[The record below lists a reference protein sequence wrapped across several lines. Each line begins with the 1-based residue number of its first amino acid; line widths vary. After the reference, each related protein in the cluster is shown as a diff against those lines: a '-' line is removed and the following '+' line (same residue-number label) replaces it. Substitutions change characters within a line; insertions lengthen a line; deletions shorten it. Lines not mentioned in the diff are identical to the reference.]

1 MLLAERHFPEDGI
14 MSATIV
20 ETPVPVSTQ
29 TASKPAQLAFFY
41 EHPQWFNPIFAEL
54 DRRGVPF
61 AKIHAPE
68 HFYAAGEAAP
78 EFRVLFNR
86 MSPSADRREH
96 GSAIFHTLAWLGQ
109 LELQGVRVLNGTTAF
124 RYEVSKALQ
133 LSLLASLGI
142 PYPKSR
148 VIHDPRHAV
157 AAAEGLRYP
166 VVVKPNVGC
175 SGAGIVRFDTPEALQ
190 AEIDAGGLTLGFD
203 HIGLVQEFIPA
214 RGGHI
219 TRVETLGGKYL
230 YAINVH
236 LTGDTFDLCP
246 ADICQTARG
255 EALANACVIEG
266 AKAGLKVEGYTPP
279 AEVIEAVERIVQA
292 AKIDVGGIEYVIDD
306 RDGQIYYYDVNAL
319 SNFVADAQRVIGFN
333 PFENLADFLEAEVT
347 HAQR

>member
-1 MLLAERHFPEDGI
+1 
-14 MSATIV
+14 MSITLT
-20 ETPVPVSTQ
+20 ESPVAGTSSTS
-29 TASKPAQLAFFY
+29 TASSLAFFY

-54 DRRGVPF
+54 DRRGV
-61 AKIHAPE
+61 AYEKIHAPE
-68 HFYAAGEAAP
+68 HFYVAGEAAP
-78 EFRVLFNR
+78 HFRVVFNR

-133 LSLLASLGI
+133 LSLLSSLGI

-166 VVVKPNVGC
+166 VVVKPNVGG
-175 SGAGIVRFDTPEALQ
+175 SGAGIVRFDTPQALQ
-190 AEIDAGGLTLGFD
+190 AAIDAGTLTLGFD

-236 LTGDTFDLCP
+236 LTGETFDLCP

-266 AKAGLKVEGYTPP
+266 AKAGLRVEGYTPP
-279 AEVIEAVERIVQA
+279 AEVIEAVERIVRA

-333 PFENLADFLEAEVT
+333 PFMNLADFLEAEVA

>member
-1 MLLAERHFPEDGI
+1 
-14 MSATIV
+14 MS
-20 ETPVPVSTQ
+20 VSTIESS
-29 TASKPAQLAFFY
+29 AVNAARDNDIAAPLAFFY

-54 DRRGVPF
+54 ERRGVPF
-61 AKIHAPE
+61 EKIHAPE
-68 HFYAAGEAAP
+68 HFYAAGEDAP
-78 EFRVLFNR
+78 AFRVLFNR

-109 LELQGVRVLNGTTAF
+109 LELQGIRVLNGTTAF

-133 LSLLASLGI
+133 LSLLSSLGI
-142 PYPKSR
+142 PYPKSQ

-157 AAAEGLRYP
+157 AASEGLRYP
-166 VVVKPNVGC
+166 IVVKPNVGG
-175 SGAGIVRFDTPEALQ
+175 SGAGIVRFDTPPALQ
-190 AEIDAGGLTLGFD
+190 AAIDAGTLQLGFD

-236 LTGDTFDLCP
+236 LTGETFDLCP

-255 EALANACVIEG
+255 ESLANACVIEG

-279 AEVIEAVERIVQA
+279 SEVIEVIERIVAA

-319 SNFVADAQRVIGFN
+319 SNFVADAQRVVGFN
-333 PFENLADFLEAEVT
+333 PFVNLADYLEAEV
-347 HAQR
+347 ARARR

>member
-1 MLLAERHFPEDGI
+1 MKLAKKSVTLEEQVMTVAAIESPI
-14 MSATIV
+14 AAASANEIAA
-20 ETPVPVSTQ
+20 PI
-29 TASKPAQLAFFY
+29 AFFY
-41 EHPQWFNPIFAEL
+41 EHPQWFSPIFAEL
-54 DRRGVPF
+54 DRRGVPYE
-61 AKIHAPE
+61 KIHAPE

-78 EFRVLFNR
+78 AFRVLFNR

-148 VIHDPRHAV
+148 VIHDPHHAV

-166 VVVKPNVGC
+166 VVVKPNVGG
-175 SGAGIVRFDTPEALQ
+175 SGAGIIRFDTPQALQ
-190 AEIDAGGLTLGFD
+190 AAIDAGTLELGFD

-236 LTGDTFDLCP
+236 LTGETFDLCP

-255 EALANACVIEG
+255 ESLANACVIEG

-279 AEVIEAVERIVQA
+279 SEVVEAVESIVAA

-319 SNFVADAQRVIGFN
+319 SNFVADATRVIGFN
-333 PFENLADFLEAEVT
+333 PFVNLADFLEAEVA
-347 HAQR
+347 HASR

>member
-1 MLLAERHFPEDGI
+1 MNTGLATCEIRNQPRFMTKSEI
-14 MSATIV
+14 RRVEVRQMSSSIV
-20 ETPVPVSTQ
+20 DVP
-29 TASKPAQLAFFY
+29 SKSGAADLKSNAALSCLD
-41 EHPQWFNPIFAEL
+41 EHPQWFNPIFQEL
-54 DRRGVPF
+54 DRRGV
-61 AKIHAPE
+61 AYTKIHAPE
-68 HFYAAGEAAP
+68 HFYAAGETAP
-78 EFRVLFNR
+78 AFRVLFNR
-86 MSPSADRREH
+86 MSPSADRRQH

-109 LELQGVRVLNGTTAF
+109 LELQGIRVLNGTDAF

-133 LSLLASLGI
+133 LSLLSSLGL

-157 AAAEGLRYP
+157 AASEGLRFP
-166 VVVKPNVGC
+166 VVVKPNVGG
-175 SGAGIVRFDTPEALQ
+175 SGAGIVRFDTPQALQ
-190 AEIDAGGLTLGFD
+190 AAIDAGTLALGFD

-236 LTGDTFDLCP
+236 LTGETFDLCP

-279 AEVIEAVERIVQA
+279 AEVIEAVERIVSA
-292 AKIDVGGIEYVIDD
+292 A
-306 RDGQIYYYDVNAL
+306 
-319 SNFVADAQRVIGFN
+319 
-333 PFENLADFLEAEVT
+333 
-347 HAQR
+347 

>member
-1 MLLAERHFPEDGI
+1 
-14 MSATIV
+14 MSTNTI
-20 ETPVPVSTQ
+20 EAPVVIAAQNDSTV
-29 TASKPAQLAFFY
+29 APLAFFY

-54 DRRGVPF
+54 DHRGVAYSKIF
-61 AKIHAPE
+61 APD
-68 HFYAAGEAAP
+68 HFYTAGNAP
-78 EFRVLFNR
+78 ISACIVFNR

-109 LELQGVRVLNGTTAF
+109 LELQGIRVINGTSAF

-133 LSLLASLGI
+133 LSLLSSLGI
-142 PYPKSR
+142 PYPNSR

-166 VVVKPNVGC
+166 VVVKPNVGG

-190 AEIDAGGLTLGFD
+190 AAIDAGSLALGFD

-236 LTGDTFDLCP
+236 LTGETFDLCP

-279 AEVIEAVERIVQA
+279 AEVIDAVERIVTA

-333 PFENLADFLEAEVT
+333 PFVNLADFLEAEV
-347 HAQR
+347 ARVQR